1 MKVRVM
7 SLLCLFAVLGAVAPV
22 VAQDQKAEGAPAGNT
37 EAMMKAMSP
46 GPQHKQMARMAGNW
60 TYTIQLWME
69 PGKPPTGSTGTMH
82 SEMILDGRYVQST
95 WTGDLM
101 GMPFEGHGL
110 DAYDNL
116 EKRYTSTWVDN
127 MGTGI
132 MIMTGSCDDTG
143 KTCQMAT
150 GEMMDAMSGQRVTTR
165 SVVTWTDEDHF
176 KNEMFTKYPTGD
188 EMKMIEIVAT
198 RKK

>member
-1 MKVRVM
+1 MKVQGIAF
-7 SLLCLFAVLGAVAPV
+7 LCLLGAVAPV
-22 VAQDQKAEGAPAGNT
+22 LAQDHKMEGAPAGGDM
-37 EAMMKAMSP
+37 EAMMKAISP

-69 PGKPPTGSTGTMH
+69 PGKPPTEANGAMH

-95 WTGDLM
+95 WTGDMM

-110 DAYDNL
+110 DAYDNMAG
-116 EKRYTSTWVDN
+116 RYTSTWVDN

-132 MIMTGSCDDTG
+132 MVMTGSCDDTA
-143 KTCQMAT
+143 KVCKMVS
-150 GEMMDAMSGQRVTTR
+150 GETKDPMSGQMVTTR

-176 KNEMFTKYPTGD
+176 KNEMFTKYSATGN
-188 EMKMIEIVAT
+188 EVKSIEIVAT